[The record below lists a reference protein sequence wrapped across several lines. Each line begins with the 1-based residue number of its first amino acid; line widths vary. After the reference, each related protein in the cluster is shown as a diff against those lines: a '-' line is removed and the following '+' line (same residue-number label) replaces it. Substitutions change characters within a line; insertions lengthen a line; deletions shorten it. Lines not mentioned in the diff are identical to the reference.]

1 TVQHY
6 YESINRGTRSQVSI
20 SPEAL
25 EPRVLRKGI
34 FTKDVED
41 QAMNIAFERAGT
53 ARRRLMTERSE
64 RMSEEA
70 EFPLP
75 VHRNPYT

>member
-1 TVQHY
+1 
-6 YESINRGTRSQVSI
+6 
-20 SPEAL
+20 
-25 EPRVLRKGI
+25 
-34 FTKDVED
+34 
-41 QAMNIAFERAGT
+41 MNIAFERAGT

-75 VHRNPYT
+75 VHRNPYTPSLKNVGIQS

>member
-1 TVQHY
+1 
-6 YESINRGTRSQVSI
+6 
-20 SPEAL
+20 
-25 EPRVLRKGI
+25 
-34 FTKDVED
+34 
-41 QAMNIAFERAGT
+41 MNIAFERAGT

-75 VHRNPYT
+75 VHRNSFAPNGQKNA